1 MGAPVVNK
9 PDDDFSLEIPDVD
22 EAQHMKALGK
32 EIREAIMALR
42 STMHIQ
48 GKLSRDLMD
57 MCGLINKKI
66 EVGAMFDASAHAGNY
81 GTVNVNCRFK
91 NHNKCVLFAVLKLL
105 LFFNDECESLKH
117 IDVQL
122 ARVRAIGANGHENF
136 EVRGDDRK
144 GYHLHLKAKQGLAG

>member
-1 MGAPVVNK
+1 MPAPTVKK
-9 PDDDFSLEIPDVD
+9 PDDFDFEVPDIEEV
-22 EAQHMKALGK
+22 QNTKAMGK

-66 EVGAMFDASAHAGNY
+66 EVGAMFDASAHARNY
-81 GTVNVNCRFK
+81 GTVNVNCRFN

-105 LFFNDECESLKH
+105 QFFNDECESLSH
-117 IDVQL
+117 IDTQL
-122 ARVRAIGANGHENF
+122 ARVRAIGANGHDNF

-144 GYHLHLKAKQGLAG
+144 GFHLQLKKEQGLGG